1 MLSNSIQ
8 KTNVHTKY
16 RRINEQK
23 RVGDSKSNQEMA
35 ERQSGSAPSLT
46 QILVV
51 KQRLKLH
58 SKSQEIKSMFYVY

>member
-35 ERQSGSAPSLT
+35 ERQSGSA
-46 QILVV
+46 QA
-51 KQRLKLH
+51 
-58 SKSQEIKSMFYVY
+58 